1 MKQTLL
7 GYPLALG
14 AAGCFVA
21 GESSGF
27 LIKPAISSRPSPGN
41 HVPFCK
47 GREDELRDDM
57 RLGFSPRLPRVE
69 SFPCNREQNLVCW
82 GVGHWFAFH
91 LTVEKMSGPDLQ
103 INSKCPKTSPHDFCL
118 GTDLPDH
125 PMEVLGHAEEHCW
138 GPWPLLGLREARP
151 VGGREGPSGDP
162 RLCGSRFAC
171 KKVVPRNLFELC
183 PCLLMNS
190 LADSIDSV

>member
-27 LIKPAISSRPSPGN
+27 LIEPAISSRPSPGN

-91 LTVEKMSGPDLQ
+91 LTVEKMSGPDLR
-103 INSKCPKTSPHDFCL
+103 INSKCPKASPHDFCL

-138 GPWPLLGLREARP
+138 WPWPLLGLREARP

-162 RLCGSRFAC
+162 CLCGSQFAC
-171 KKVVPRNLFELC
+171 KNVVPRNLFELC

>member
-27 LIKPAISSRPSPGN
+27 LINPAISSRPSPGN

-57 RLGFSPRLPRVE
+57 RLGCSPRLPRAE
-69 SFPCNREQNLVCW
+69 LFPCNREQNLVCW

-91 LTVEKMSGPDLQ
+91 LTVEKMSEPDLR
-103 INSKCPKTSPHDFCL
+103 INSKCPKASPHDFCL
-118 GTDLPDH
+118 GTDLPDR
-125 PMEVLGHAEEHCW
+125 PIGGPGSRRGALLVALASPWTKGSPACW
-138 GPWPLLGLREARP
+138 GGGAFWRSTSLRIP
-151 VGGREGPSGDP
+151 V
-162 RLCGSRFAC
+162 
-171 KKVVPRNLFELC
+171 
-183 PCLLMNS
+183 CLQKGCS
-190 LADSIDSV
+190 QKSV